1 MGLFR
6 VMGVFAIIPATVL
19 LTISFFVLFALRK
32 VEAQILKAFGYVIA
46 ALLWLGALMV
56 FSLDVYT
63 ISTGRHPMIEMLR
76 GKWGY
81 QMQGMGAGSQMQG
94 MMGQQMMKGKMP
106 MMQGQG
112 EEPMMKR

>member
-6 VMGVFAIIPATVL
+6 VLGLLAIIPATVL

-32 VEAQILKAFGYVIA
+32 VEAAGLKAFGYVVA

-56 FSLDVYT
+56 FSLGIYT
-63 ISTGRHPMIEMLR
+63 VSTGRHPMMSI
-76 GKWGY
+76 
-81 QMQGMGAGSQMQG
+81 MQG

-112 EEPMMKR
+112 EEPMVKR

>member
-6 VMGVFAIIPATVL
+6 VLGLFAIIPATVL

-32 VEAQILKAFGYVIA
+32 VEAAGLKAFGYVVA

-56 FSLDVYT
+56 FSLGIYT
-63 ISTGRHPMIEMLR
+63 VSTGRHPMMSM
-76 GKWGY
+76 
-81 QMQGMGAGSQMQG
+81 MQGMKCGQMQG
-94 MMGQQMMKGKMP
+94 MMDQQMMKAKMP

-112 EEPMMKR
+112 AESMMKR